1 VYLVVQIPLI
11 RKIGALGYQH
21 KPYAVFFM
29 GEKPVALFHLERNLS
44 LKNTLLLTEVK
55 YLDLNRAVKVSEI
68 IVPCGLKPSKSK
80 RFNLVYR
87 KFGKAVPVPEHLI
100 KTTFPLKVYEKK
112 ELDFAYRT
120 LKTYLLLKRDSELFI
135 RKKIVAVKYKPR
147 KGKTKYHIY
156 VKGKGLIKVTQKPV
170 QPYCTNYPYREPDH
184 ICIQGTLKTIAKQY
198 WNTLETLHKYTTKT
212 ITQIQ

>member
-1 VYLVVQIPLI
+1 MYLVVHTPRIV
-11 RKIGALGYQH
+11 KIGALGYQH

-29 GEKPVALFHLERNLS
+29 NKKPVALFYLERDLT
-44 LKNTLLLTEVK
+44 LRNTLLLTEVK
-55 YLDLNRAVKVSEI
+55 YIDFNRVIKVSEV
-68 IVPCGLKPSKSK
+68 IVPCGLSPQKSR

-87 KFGKAVPVPEHLI
+87 KFGKAVPVPEHIVHL
-100 KTTFPLKVYEKK
+100 TFPLKVYEKR
-112 ELDFAYRT
+112 EVDFAYRT
-120 LKTYLLLKRDSELFI
+120 LKTYLLLKRDTELFA
-135 RKKIVAVKYKPR
+135 RKKIVAVKYRSR
-147 KGKTKYHIY
+147 KSGTKYHIY

-170 QPYCTNYPYREPDH
+170 QPYCINYPYREQGH